1 VFAEYEK
8 LKSGASDV
16 PEVIDA
22 QRKPLLNTSA
32 THRFGLSSM
41 KIIAFIVVMAIMGWH
56 CGSIVFG
63 YDKPQ
68 YRPEWAYLISSITLP
83 ICIAGIILATFALIK
98 TPKALL
104 TINPQG
110 VRDLHVSS
118 EVIPWNWID
127 SVETREIDRIWRIL
141 LRVTPAS
148 QIPLAPYYKGFSG
161 DYEPSTDT
169 RTITI
174 SQVALNVD
182 RIYLEGLLRKYR
194 DAYGSAKDR

>member
-1 VFAEYEK
+1 MFAEYEK
-8 LKSGASDV
+8 LKPGASDV

-22 QRKPLLNTSA
+22 QRKPLLNTYA

-41 KIIAFIVVMAIMGWH
+41 KIIAFIIVMAIVGWF

-63 YDKPQ
+63 YYKPQ
-68 YRPEWAYLISSITLP
+68 YRAEWGYLISSINLP
-83 ICIAGIILATFALIK
+83 ICIAGIIFATLMLIK
-98 TPKALL
+98 TPKALV
-104 TINPQG
+104 TISPQG
-110 VRDLHVSS
+110 VRDLRVSS

-148 QIPLAPYYKGFSG
+148 HLALVSHYKAFTG

-169 RTITI
+169 RTINI
-174 SQVALNVD
+174 SPVALNVD
-182 RIYLEGLLRKYR
+182 RIYLEGLLREYR
-194 DAYGSAKDR
+194 DTYGSGKDR